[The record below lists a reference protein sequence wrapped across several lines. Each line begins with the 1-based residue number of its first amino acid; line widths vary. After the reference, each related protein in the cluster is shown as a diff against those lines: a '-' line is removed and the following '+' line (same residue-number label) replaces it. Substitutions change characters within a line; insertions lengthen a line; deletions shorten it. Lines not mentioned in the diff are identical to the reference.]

1 LYLLRREVIFSKIID
16 KRMIFHSIRLTDFGM
31 DEGTIALSL
40 LSRISDQL
48 IRISE
53 STLRLYVEGNSHL
66 KRGKMPDWLQKS
78 IDFKLTGITKGSTV
92 LSIEAPVLSE
102 TLKGIQYPLFND
114 LDSTDYSRD
123 TALSLAMLAY
133 EKAIKEDRETNL
145 LDKALL
151 GEMLIFK
158 DMLGSDKRKIEIECP
173 FLSRKVILEKS
184 SFDKIRVLESVTPDP
199 IKIKLSGK
207 LDVLKH
213 SNSLAEIITPQKRV
227 KVKLPDNI
235 GFDLLKPLFGMDVTI
250 IGLANFNPARQLV
263 SILLSD
269 IHPVNTDD
277 SFFNAIPP
285 VLKETTDVKQLIVA
299 QKFTHAKTA
308 DFIKLADGLNI
319 TESVEE
325 LINALK

>member
-1 LYLLRREVIFSKIID
+1 
-16 KRMIFHSIRLTDFGM
+16 MIFHSIRLSDFGM
-31 DEGTIALSL
+31 DDGTIALSL
-40 LSRISDQL
+40 LSKISDQL

-78 IDFKLTGITKGSTV
+78 IEFKLTGITKGSTV

-102 TLKGIQYPLFND
+102 TLKSIQYPLFNE
-114 LDSTDYSRD
+114 LDSKDYSRD
-123 TALSLAMLAY
+123 SALSLAMLAY
-133 EKAIKEDRETNL
+133 QKAISEDRETDL

-151 GEMLIFK
+151 GEMLVFK
-158 DMLGSDKRKIEIECP
+158 DLLDSGKRKIEMDCP
-173 FLSRKVILEKS
+173 SLSRKVILETS
-184 SFDKIRVLESVTPDP
+184 SFDKIRVLESTTPEP

-235 GFDLLKPLFGMDVTI
+235 GFDLLKPLFGKEVTVT
-250 IGLANFNPARQLV
+250 GLANLNPARQLV
-263 SILLSD
+263 SILLAD
-269 IHPVNTDD
+269 IHPINSDD

-285 VLKETTDVKQLIVA
+285 VLKETTDIKQLIVA
-299 QKFTHAKTA
+299 QKYTRVKTTE
-308 DFIKLADGLNI
+308 FNKLAEELNI

-325 LINALK
+325 MINALK

>member
-1 LYLLRREVIFSKIID
+1 
-16 KRMIFHSIRLTDFGM
+16 MIFHSIRLSDFEM

-40 LSRISDQL
+40 LSKISDQL

-78 IDFKLTGITKGSTV
+78 LEFKLTGITKGSTV

-102 TLKGIQYPLFND
+102 TLKSIQYPLFNE
-114 LDSTDYSRD
+114 LDSKDYSRD

-133 EKAIKEDRETNL
+133 QKAISEDCETDL

-151 GEMLIFK
+151 GEMLVFK
-158 DMLGSDKRKIEIECP
+158 DILGSEKRRIEMDCP
-173 FLSRKVILEKS
+173 SLARKVILEKS
-184 SFDKIRVLESVTPDP
+184 SFDKIRVLESATPEP

-213 SNSLAEIITPQKRV
+213 SNSLAEIITSQKRV

-235 GFDLLKPLFGMDVTI
+235 GFDLLKPLFGKDVTVM
-250 IGLANFNPARQLV
+250 GLANLNPAGQLV

-269 IHPVNTDD
+269 IHPVNSDD

-285 VLKETTDVKQLIVA
+285 VLKETTDIKQLIVA
-299 QKFTHAKTA
+299 QKYSRIKTA
-308 DFIKLADGLNI
+308 EISKLAEELNI

-325 LINALK
+325 MINALR

>member
-1 LYLLRREVIFSKIID
+1 
-16 KRMIFHSIRLTDFGM
+16 M
-31 DEGTIALSL
+31 DDGTIALSL
-40 LSRISDQL
+40 LSKISDQL

-78 IDFKLTGITKGSTV
+78 IEFKLTGITKGSTV

-102 TLKGIQYPLFND
+102 TLKSIQYPLFNE
-114 LDSTDYSRD
+114 LDSKDYSRD
-123 TALSLAMLAY
+123 SALSLAMLAY
-133 EKAIKEDRETNL
+133 QKAISEDRETDL

-151 GEMLIFK
+151 GEMLVFK
-158 DMLGSDKRKIEIECP
+158 DLLDSGKRKIEMDCP
-173 FLSRKVILEKS
+173 SLSRKVILETS
-184 SFDKIRVLESVTPDP
+184 SFDKIRVLESTTPEP

-235 GFDLLKPLFGMDVTI
+235 GFDLLKPLFGKEVTVT
-250 IGLANFNPARQLV
+250 GLANLNPARQLV
-263 SILLSD
+263 SILLAV
-269 IHPVNTDD
+269 IHPINSDD

-285 VLKETTDVKQLIVA
+285 VLKETTDIKQLIVA
-299 QKFTHAKTA
+299 QKYTRVQTA
-308 DFIKLADGLNI
+308 EFNKLAEELNI

-325 LINALK
+325 MISALK

>member
-1 LYLLRREVIFSKIID
+1 
-16 KRMIFHSIRLTDFGM
+16 MIFHSIRLSDFGM
-31 DEGTIALSL
+31 DDGTIALSL
-40 LSRISDQL
+40 LSKISDQL

-78 IDFKLTGITKGSTV
+78 IEFKLTGITKGSTV

-102 TLKGIQYPLFND
+102 TLKSIQYPLFNE
-114 LDSTDYSRD
+114 LDSKDYSRD
-123 TALSLAMLAY
+123 SALSLAMLAY
-133 EKAIKEDRETNL
+133 QKAISEDRETDL

-151 GEMLIFK
+151 GEMLVFK
-158 DMLGSDKRKIEIECP
+158 DLLDSGKRKIEMDCP
-173 FLSRKVILEKS
+173 SLSRKVILETS
-184 SFDKIRVLESVTPDP
+184 SFDKIRVLESTTPEP

-235 GFDLLKPLFGMDVTI
+235 GFDLLKPLFGKEVTVT
-250 IGLANFNPARQLV
+250 GLANLNPARQLV
-263 SILLSD
+263 SILLAD
-269 IHPVNTDD
+269 IHPINSDD

-285 VLKETTDVKQLIVA
+285 VLKETTDIKQLIVA
-299 QKFTHAKTA
+299 QKHTRVQTA
-308 DFIKLADGLNI
+308 EFNKLAEELNI

-325 LINALK
+325 MISALK

>member
-1 LYLLRREVIFSKIID
+1 
-16 KRMIFHSIRLTDFGM
+16 M
-31 DEGTIALSL
+31 DDGTIALSL
-40 LSRISDQL
+40 LSKISDQL

-78 IDFKLTGITKGSTV
+78 IEFKLTGITKGSTV

-102 TLKGIQYPLFND
+102 TLKSIQYPLFNE
-114 LDSTDYSRD
+114 LDSKDYSRD
-123 TALSLAMLAY
+123 SALSLAMLAY
-133 EKAIKEDRETNL
+133 QKAISEDRETDL

-151 GEMLIFK
+151 GEMLVFK
-158 DMLGSDKRKIEIECP
+158 DLLDSGKRKIEMDCP
-173 FLSRKVILEKS
+173 SLSRKVILETS
-184 SFDKIRVLESVTPDP
+184 SFDKIRVLESTTPEP

-235 GFDLLKPLFGMDVTI
+235 GFDLLKPLFGKEVTVT
-250 IGLANFNPARQLV
+250 GLANLNPARQLV
-263 SILLSD
+263 SILLAD
-269 IHPVNTDD
+269 IHPINSDD

-285 VLKETTDVKQLIVA
+285 VLKETTDIKQLIVA
-299 QKFTHAKTA
+299 QKYTRVQTA
-308 DFIKLADGLNI
+308 EFNKLAEELNI

-325 LINALK
+325 MISALK

>member
-1 LYLLRREVIFSKIID
+1 
-16 KRMIFHSIRLTDFGM
+16 MIFHSIRLSDFGM
-31 DEGTIALSL
+31 DDGTIALSL
-40 LSRISDQL
+40 LSKISDQL

-78 IDFKLTGITKGSTV
+78 IEFKLTGITKGSTV

-102 TLKGIQYPLFND
+102 TLKSIQYPLFNE
-114 LDSTDYSRD
+114 LDSKDYSRD
-123 TALSLAMLAY
+123 SALSLAMLAY
-133 EKAIKEDRETNL
+133 QKAISEDRETDL

-151 GEMLIFK
+151 GEMLVFK
-158 DMLGSDKRKIEIECP
+158 DLLDSGKRKIEMDCP
-173 FLSRKVILEKS
+173 SLSRKVILETS
-184 SFDKIRVLESVTPDP
+184 SFDKIRVLESTTPEP

-235 GFDLLKPLFGMDVTI
+235 GFDLLKPLFGKEVTVT
-250 IGLANFNPARQLV
+250 GLANLNPARQLV
-263 SILLSD
+263 SILLAD
-269 IHPVNTDD
+269 IHPINSDD

-285 VLKETTDVKQLIVA
+285 VLKETTDIKQLIVA
-299 QKFTHAKTA
+299 QKYTRVQTA
-308 DFIKLADGLNI
+308 EFNKLAEELNI

-325 LINALK
+325 MISALK

>member
-1 LYLLRREVIFSKIID
+1 
-16 KRMIFHSIRLTDFGM
+16 M
-31 DEGTIALSL
+31 DDGTIALSL
-40 LSRISDQL
+40 LSKISDQL

-78 IDFKLTGITKGSTV
+78 IEFKLTGITKGSTV

-102 TLKGIQYPLFND
+102 TLKSIQYPLFNE
-114 LDSTDYSRD
+114 LDSKDYSRD
-123 TALSLAMLAY
+123 SALSLAMLAY
-133 EKAIKEDRETNL
+133 QKAISEDRETDL

-151 GEMLIFK
+151 GEMLVFK
-158 DMLGSDKRKIEIECP
+158 DLLDSGKRKIEMDCP
-173 FLSRKVILEKS
+173 SLSRKVILETS
-184 SFDKIRVLESVTPDP
+184 SFDKIRVLESTTPEP

-235 GFDLLKPLFGMDVTI
+235 GFDLLKPLFGKEVTVT
-250 IGLANFNPARQLV
+250 GLANLNPAGQLV

-269 IHPVNTDD
+269 IHPVNSDD

-285 VLKETTDVKQLIVA
+285 VLKETTDIKQLIVA
-299 QKFTHAKTA
+299 QKYTRVQTA
-308 DFIKLADGLNI
+308 EFNKLAEELNI

-325 LINALK
+325 MISALK

>member
-1 LYLLRREVIFSKIID
+1 
-16 KRMIFHSIRLTDFGM
+16 M
-31 DEGTIALSL
+31 DDGTIALSL
-40 LSRISDQL
+40 LSKISDQL

-78 IDFKLTGITKGSTV
+78 IEFKLTGITKGSTV

-102 TLKGIQYPLFND
+102 TLKSIQYPLFNE
-114 LDSTDYSRD
+114 LDSKDYSRD
-123 TALSLAMLAY
+123 SALSLAMLAY
-133 EKAIKEDRETNL
+133 QKAISEDRETDL

-151 GEMLIFK
+151 GEMLVFK
-158 DMLGSDKRKIEIECP
+158 DLLDSGKRKIEMDCP
-173 FLSRKVILEKS
+173 SLSRKVILETS
-184 SFDKIRVLESVTPDP
+184 SFDKIRVLESTTPEP

-235 GFDLLKPLFGMDVTI
+235 GFDLLKPLFGKEVTVT
-250 IGLANFNPARQLV
+250 GLANLNPARQLV
-263 SILLSD
+263 SILLAD
-269 IHPVNTDD
+269 IHPINSDD

-285 VLKETTDVKQLIVA
+285 VLKETTDIKQLIVA
-299 QKFTHAKTA
+299 QKHTRVQTA
-308 DFIKLADGLNI
+308 EFNKLAEELNI

-325 LINALK
+325 MISALK

>member
-1 LYLLRREVIFSKIID
+1 
-16 KRMIFHSIRLTDFGM
+16 MIFHSIRLSDFGM

-40 LSRISDQL
+40 LSKISDQL
-48 IRISE
+48 TRISE

-78 IDFKLTGITKGSTV
+78 IEFKLTGITKGSTV

-102 TLKGIQYPLFND
+102 TLKSIQYPLFNE
-114 LDSTDYSRD
+114 LDSKDYSRD

-133 EKAIKEDRETNL
+133 QKAISEDRETDL

-151 GEMLIFK
+151 GEMLVFK
-158 DMLGSDKRKIEIECP
+158 DILDVGKRRIEMNCP
-173 FLSRKVILEKS
+173 SLSRKVVLEKS
-184 SFDKIRVLESVTPDP
+184 SFDKIRGLESATPEP

-235 GFDLLKPLFGMDVTI
+235 GFDVLKPLFGKDVTVM
-250 IGLANFNPARQLV
+250 GLANLNPAGQLV

-269 IHPVNTDD
+269 IHPVNSDD

-285 VLKETTDVKQLIVA
+285 VLKETTDIKQLIVA
-299 QKFTHAKTA
+299 QKYSRIKTA
-308 DFIKLADGLNI
+308 EINKLAEELDI

-325 LINALK
+325 MINALR

>member
-1 LYLLRREVIFSKIID
+1 
-16 KRMIFHSIRLTDFGM
+16 MIFHSIRLTDFGM

-40 LSRISDQL
+40 LSKISDQL

-53 STLRLYVEGNSHL
+53 STLRLYVEGISHL

-78 IDFKLTGITKGSTV
+78 IDFKLTGIKKGSTV

-102 TLKGIQYPLFND
+102 SLKGIQYPLFND
-114 LDSTDYSRD
+114 LDSTDYSMD

-133 EKAIKEDRETNL
+133 QKAITEDQETNL

-151 GEMLIFK
+151 GEMLVFRNI
-158 DMLGSDKRKIEIECP
+158 LGSDKRMIEIECP
-173 FLSRKVILEKS
+173 SLSRSVVLEKS
-184 SFDKIRVLESVTPDP
+184 GFDKIRILEHVTPAP
-199 IKIKLSGK
+199 IKVKLSGK

-235 GFDLLKPLFGMDVTI
+235 GFEVLKPLFGEEVTVT
-250 IGLANFNPARQLV
+250 GLANLNPGGKLV

-277 SFFNAIPP
+277 SFFNAIPL

-325 LINALK
+325 MIHALK

>member
-1 LYLLRREVIFSKIID
+1 MLTTREVIFAKIKD
-16 KRMIFHSIRLTDFGM
+16 KRMIFHSIRLSDFEM
-31 DEGTIALSL
+31 DDGTIALSL
-40 LSRISDQL
+40 LSKISDQL

-78 IDFKLTGITKGSTV
+78 IEFKLTGITKGSTV

-102 TLKGIQYPLFND
+102 TLKSIQYPLFNE
-114 LDSTDYSRD
+114 LASKDYSRD

-133 EKAIKEDRETNL
+133 QKAISEDRETDL

-151 GEMLIFK
+151 GEMLVFK
-158 DMLGSDKRKIEIECP
+158 DILGSEKRRIEMNCP
-173 FLSRKVILEKS
+173 SLARKVVLEKS
-184 SFDKIRVLESVTPDP
+184 SFDKIRVLESATPEP

-207 LDVLKH
+207 LDMLKH
-213 SNSLAEIITPQKRV
+213 SNSLAEIITSQKRV

-235 GFDLLKPLFGMDVTI
+235 GFDLLKPLFGKEVTVM
-250 IGLANFNPARQLV
+250 GLANLNPAGQLV

-269 IHPVNTDD
+269 IHPINSDD

-285 VLKETTDVKQLIVA
+285 VLKETTDIKQLIVA
-299 QKFTHAKTA
+299 QKYTRVKTTE
-308 DFIKLADGLNI
+308 INMLAEELNI

-325 LINALK
+325 MINALK